1 MRPILP
7 YFSFLAFVLTVDC
20 VGQHT
25 PLTSQYLFNGLAINP
40 AYAGSRDVLSATLTH
55 RQQWVGFEGAPVT
68 QTIAVHAPVKRSK
81 VGLGLMVFNDRIGVS
96 NETGVLANYAYR
108 IKMPNRAKLAL
119 GLGAGLS
126 LYRAKW
132 SQVAIV
138 DNNDPSFAGDTRGAA
153 RPNFSA
159 GLLYQTKIWYVGASV
174 PFLLAHR
181 YDVVNRSYRLSDERI
196 DLEPMLTGGY
206 VIKLNDEFKL
216 KPTSLLRYRLASGLQ
231 GDVSTNLI
239 YRDKVWL
246 GASVRTNDAIIG
258 MVEVLPTPQ
267 WRIGYA
273 YDAGFSRINQYHKG
287 SHELLVQYE
296 FGYRIRVRDPRYF

>member
-1 MRPILP
+1 LRTKLP
-7 YFSFLAFVLTVDC
+7 YITCLAVVLTAQC
-20 VGQHT
+20 MAQHT

-55 RQQWVGFEGAPVT
+55 RQQWVGFDGAPVT
-68 QTIAVHAPVKRSK
+68 QTIAVHAPVRRSK

-138 DNNDPSFAGDTRGAA
+138 DSNDPSFTGDTRGAA

-159 GLLYQTKIWYVGASV
+159 GLLYQTKTWYVGASV

-206 VIKLNDEFKL
+206 VVKLNDEFKL
-216 KPTSLLRYRLASGLQ
+216 KPTSLLRYRMASGLQ

-246 GASVRTNDAIIG
+246 GASVRTGDAIIG

-267 WRIGYA
+267 WRIGYS
-273 YDAGFSRINQYHKG
+273 YDAGFSRINPYHKG

>member
-7 YFSFLAFVLTVDC
+7 YISLLALVLTIDC
-20 VGQHT
+20 IGQHT

-132 SQVAIV
+132 SQVATV
-138 DNNDPSFAGDTRGAA
+138 DSNDPSFAGDTRGAA

-231 GDVSTNLI
+231 GDLSTNLI

-246 GASVRTNDAIIG
+246 GASVRTSDAIIG

-273 YDAGFSRINQYHKG
+273 YDAGFSRINPYHKG

>member
-1 MRPILP
+1 M
-7 YFSFLAFVLTVDC
+7 ADC
-20 VGQHT
+20 MGQHT

-55 RQQWVGFEGAPVT
+55 RQQWVGFEGAPIT
-68 QTIAVHAPVKRSK
+68 QTIGIHAPVRRSA
-81 VGLGLMVFNDRIGVS
+81 VGLGLMIYNDRIGVS
-96 NETGVLANYAYR
+96 NETGLLTNYAYR
-108 IKMPNRAKLAL
+108 IRMRNKAKLAL
-119 GLGAGLS
+119 GIGAGVS
-126 LYRAKW
+126 FHRAKW
-132 SQVAIV
+132 TQVTLTDA
-138 DNNDPSFAGDTRGAA
+138 NDASFAADTKGAL

-159 GLLYQTKIWYVGASV
+159 GLLYQTKTWYVGASV

-181 YDVVNRSYRLSDERI
+181 FAVTERGYRLSDTKL
-196 DLEPMLTGGY
+196 DLEPMLTGGH
-206 VIKLNDEFKL
+206 VFTLNQDLKL

-231 GDVSTNLI
+231 GDVSANLI
-239 YRDKVWL
+239 YRDKLWM
-246 GASVRTNDAIIG
+246 GASFRSGDSVIG

-273 YDAGFSRINQYHKG
+273 YDLGISAINPYHHG

>member
-1 MRPILP
+1 VRPILP

>member
-1 MRPILP
+1 MRFQLPILA
-7 YFSFLAFVLTVDC
+7 SVAAALAVDC
-20 VGQHT
+20 MSQHT

-55 RQQWVGFEGAPVT
+55 RQQWVGFDGAPIT
-68 QTIAVHAPVKRSK
+68 QNIAVHAPVRRSK

-96 NETGVLANYAYR
+96 NETGLLANYAYR
-108 IKMPNRAKLAL
+108 IKMPKKAKLAF
-119 GLGAGLS
+119 GIGAGLS
-126 LYRAKW
+126 LYRAQW
-132 SQVAIV
+132 TQVAIV
-138 DNNDPSFAGDTRGAA
+138 DGSDPSFAGDSRGAA

-159 GLLYQTKIWYVGASV
+159 GVLYQTKTWYVGASV

-181 YDVVNRSYRLSDERI
+181 YDVVNRTYRLSDERV
-196 DLEPMLTGGY
+196 DLEPMVTGGY
-206 VIKLNDEFKL
+206 VFTLNDEFKL

-231 GDVSTNLI
+231 GDVSGNLI
-239 YRDKVWL
+239 YRDKLWL
-246 GASVRTNDAIIG
+246 GASVRTGDAIIG

-267 WRIGYA
+267 WRIGYS
-273 YDAGFSRINQYHKG
+273 YDAGFSRINPHHHG